1 MSNAL
6 AHGQTPPA
14 SAPRMGADSAA
25 RRAAGR
31 MSPRRLREA
40 LLAYFF
46 LLPAFLIVGTFGL
59 FPLLFAAY
67 QSTLRGIN
75 KVVGT
80 YDGLGNYVKAI
91 AGLTYVLGFWGALLL
106 VLLAVRAVVHAR
118 RDASG
123 GGAAAPGRPLWPWAA
138 PGIAYGTAL
147 SLLGAW
153 IIRLLP
159 LLLAIPE
166 QMRGK
171 RNTPENFRRLLGDAL
186 TSPTV
191 WPLLAAA
198 VAALVVGILL
208 SLAVHRYV
216 RRKTGLAA
224 PGDYTGAFVQA
235 TLELAFAALLA
246 WLTWTQLQAD
256 VAAAD
261 AAGGLA
267 IWSQLV
273 LISAGIAL
281 LLLAWWIWDR
291 AGGRSS
297 TLGTFARLAAAAAL
311 LAGAWLLIGE
321 LPRAIGAGDPV
332 WWNGLLVTFFYAVGT
347 IPAQLVIALVLAVL
361 LFQDIRGR
369 TFFRVAFFLPYI
381 APFVGTAA
389 VFKLIF
395 SSRPG
400 APVNAILG
408 FFGLGPLLWLNSPQG
423 IFSLVAPSLGL
434 PPLAS
439 GPSLALV
446 VIMIF
451 GIWTFFGFNT
461 VIFLAGLGNIPRE
474 MYEAAAIDGGGR
486 WAQFRHIT
494 LPLLSPTI
502 YFLTLYSVIGT
513 FKAFNHI
520 YVLRTGAA
528 LGTTDTASVVIFQTF
543 KRDTR
548 YGYASAL
555 AILLLLVIIALTAAN
570 NRLANKRVFYG

>member
-1 MSNAL
+1 MNNTL
-6 AHGQTPPA
+6 AHGQPSPTPA
-14 SAPRMGADSAA
+14 ADTNAGTA
-25 RRAAGR
+25 RRQVA
-31 MSPRRLREA
+31 RRISRRKLREA
-40 LLAYFF
+40 MLAYFF
-46 LLPAFLIVGTFGL
+46 LLPAFVIVGTFGI

-106 VLLAVRAVVHAR
+106 VFLAVRAVVHAH
-118 RDASG
+118 RDAHRDTRS
-123 GGAAAPGRPLWPWAA
+123 RPLWPWAA
-138 PGIAYGTAL
+138 PGIAYGAAI
-147 SLLGAW
+147 SLLVAW
-153 IIRLLP
+153 MIRLLP

-171 RNTPENFRRLLGDAL
+171 RNTPENFRRLLADAL
-186 TSPTV
+186 TNPTV
-191 WPLLAAA
+191 WPILAAA
-198 VAALVVGILL
+198 AAALVVGILL

-216 RRKTGLAA
+216 GRKTGLAA
-224 PGDYTGAFVQA
+224 PGDYTGAFIQA
-235 TLELAFAALLA
+235 TLELAFAGVLA
-246 WLTWTQLQAD
+246 WLTWVQLGAD
-256 VAAAD
+256 IAAAD

-273 LISAGIAL
+273 LISGGIAL
-281 LLLAWWIWDR
+281 LLLAWWIWES
-291 AGGRSS
+291 AAGRSS
-297 TLGTFARLAAAAAL
+297 TLGTFATLAAAAAL

-332 WWNGLLVTFFYAVGT
+332 WWNGLLVTFYYAVGT
-347 IPAQLVIALVLAVL
+347 IPAQLVVALVLAVL

-369 TFFRVAFFLPYI
+369 TFFRVAYFLPYI

-395 SSRPG
+395 SSRPD

-408 FFGLGPLLWLNSPQG
+408 FFGIGPLLWLNSPQG
-423 IFSLVAPSLGL
+423 IFSIVAPGLGL
-434 PPLAS
+434 PPLAA

-486 WAQFRHIT
+486 WAQFRHVT

-555 AILLLLVIIALTAAN
+555 AILLLLVILMLTAVN
-570 NRLANKRVFYG
+570 SRLASKRVFYG